1 MACPQRDDWNHK
13 VGPTSGAND
22 GRNGGEGRH
31 QTTKRLALRGRFFVA
46 FTVIHQGVI
55 SILDSARVKGTTGN
69 YEMIILLLCDAT
81 GVGNGLEHSLLLGFR
96 GLREETLT
104 SSFLAPHKVAPDG
117 DLKVASSACV
127 FDWSDFDVLESVFD
141 QLLRG
146 VIMTPVTSASTI
158 LNGDRNTACS
168 ANGDRNTVCSANGT
182 IHLFLDTWLSFTEEA
197 LASCLLAPHK
207 LALHLDLKVAGL
219 TLVLDGNNFRVRKFL
234 LD

>member
-96 GLREETLT
+96 GFREETLT
-104 SSFLAPHKVAPDG
+104 SGFLAPHKVAPDG
-117 DLKVASSACV
+117 DLKVASGACV

-158 LNGDRNTACS
+158 LNGDRNT
-168 ANGDRNTVCSANGT
+168 TCSANGT
-182 IHLFLDTWLSFTEEA
+182 IHLFLDTWISFTEEA